1 MKLYIYSLSLFLA
14 FAPAVSYAFA
24 PPVIAI
30 AGSTAGRVA
39 VQEGS
44 KAVVKKVAPNAM
56 TNLMKNAVAACK
68 ANPMAMY
75 GCTKILKEMED
86 DDVVINHNVTNN
98 NDIEVEIYR
107 ITDDTSECIKICP
120 TAIYDSNSCSDDVES
135 YYRKHNANYGLFKSD
150 DYKKFTNFVY
160 KSPDLS
166 KVTKNS
172 STQSVQISIS
182 MEYDYSTFN
191 GSWSKPEK
199 YTHSINPYA
208 VKLECPNS
216 NKRYLTDEEIAK
228 YVKKHATG
236 DDITNIYNYDYSQH
250 QNITVNNKTET
261 GDTINNQKNKFD
273 KSENEKTTSENATQK
288 MKGKHKDY
296 DIDDINDE
304 NCDKNEKG
312 EYDKCGKDRD
322 KKEDDEE
329 EKKDDEDKDKDKK
342 EDDEDELISCKTSD
356 FHKKICKFI
365 DDMDEFLDDTDD
377 KNTQLKKPDD
387 DPEPVSTKISFGGG
401 CPPNTVINI
410 NYLGISKNIVL
421 FESVRFCEF
430 LDDFVKPSV
439 IVISSLWAVYI
450 LRGSNNV

>member
-1 MKLYIYSLSLFLA
+1 MKFYIYSLSLLLA

-44 KAVVKKVAPNAM
+44 KAVIKKVAPNAM
-56 TNLMKNAVAACK
+56 TNLMKNAVATCK

-208 VKLECPNS
+208 VKLECPNL

-228 YVKKHATG
+228 YVRKHATG

-250 QNITVNNKTET
+250 QNITVNNKTES

-288 MKGKHKDY
+288 MRGKHKDY

-322 KKEDDEE
+322 KKDGEDDDEE
-329 EKKDDEDKDKDKK
+329 KKEDEDEEDKDKKK
-342 EDDEDELISCKTSD
+342 DDEDELIDCKASE
-356 FHKKICKFI
+356 FHKKVCDWIDWTQEEHEPKTNTKVDVDEPELPKI
-365 DDMDEFLDDTDD
+365 DDD
-377 KNTQLKKPDD
+377 KIKFRHQC
-387 DPEPVSTKISFGGG
+387 PEPKQ
-401 CPPNTVINI
+401 INI
-410 NYLGISKNIVL
+410 NVVGYDYEAELNYEPL
-421 FESVRFCEF
+421 CEF
-430 LDDFVKPSV
+430 FSELKPFVV
-439 IVISSLWAVYI
+439 GMGWFGGAFIIAGRRY
-450 LRGSNNV
+450 